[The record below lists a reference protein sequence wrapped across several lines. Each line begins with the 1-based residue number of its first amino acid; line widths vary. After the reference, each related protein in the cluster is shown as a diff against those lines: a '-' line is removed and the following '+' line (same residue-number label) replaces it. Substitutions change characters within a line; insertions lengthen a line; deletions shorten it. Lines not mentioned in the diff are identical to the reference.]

1 MRAAALKVSTGV
13 DALDDVAAEAAENE
27 MALGCGDGSRAGI
40 HLERADAHGLVVVN
54 RKRDGP
60 VRRGGR
66 LNGVT
71 DQRRAVLL
79 IEDELFVGFG
89 LHRKVLEGEVASSE
103 GGDGGLDLLSRQRDV
118 VENGDEAVVTRSDL
132 APRERQT
139 AVIDGAVIRDV
150 EDLRVPGLQFAGPD
164 DDLLVVGIIFR
175 RVDVFDAEA
184 FVKNERAAFHVPAGV
199 GFKPERFGEGDLAFI
214 LFNVALKVQ
223 GFDSERSGEKLQ
235 LIIAVVVVAG
245 LRNGQI
251 VKGIVALENRERAFG
266 STVIEMGFADH
277 QVLETVEG
285 AAVELKIREDQNL
298 IVDGI
303 GAASSPLREASTLEL
318 KSVKASV
325 APSAT

>member
-1 MRAAALKVSTGV
+1 M
-13 DALDDVAAEAAENE
+13 
-27 MALGCGDGSRAGI
+27 
-40 HLERADAHGLVVVN
+40 
-54 RKRDGP
+54 
-60 VRRGGR
+60 
-66 LNGVT
+66 
-71 DQRRAVLL
+71 
-79 IEDELFVGFG
+79 
-89 LHRKVLEGEVASSE
+89 
-103 GGDGGLDLLSRQRDV
+103 
-118 VENGDEAVVTRSDL
+118 

-139 AVIDGAVIRDV
+139 AVIDGSVVRDGK
-150 EDLRVPGLQFAGPD
+150 ELRVPGLQFAAPD

-199 GFKPERFGEGDLAFI
+199 GSEPERFGQGDLALI

-223 GFDSERSGEKLQ
+223 GFDGERSGEKLQ

-303 GAASSPLREASTLEL
+303 GARVFAAARGLDVGVEVREGERGALVDMNGVCKENPVEGFCVNR
-318 KSVKASV
+318 KVRCCFE
-325 APSAT
+325 P